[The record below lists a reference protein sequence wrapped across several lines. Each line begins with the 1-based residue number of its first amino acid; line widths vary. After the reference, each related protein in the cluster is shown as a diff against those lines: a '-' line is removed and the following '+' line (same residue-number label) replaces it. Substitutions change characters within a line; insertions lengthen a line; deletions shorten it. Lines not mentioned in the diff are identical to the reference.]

1 MNTVAILSFISVV
14 VLATVTFIFINN
26 TRNRIVEIK
35 QDIKTNNLMMKNN
48 LSKVVGD
55 YHFNDDVLN
64 TKYAEYQQHTHNELG
79 GPPILISSSEVV
91 TTPPEVVTT
100 PPEVVTTPPEVN
112 TTPTAQ

>member
-26 TRNRIVEIK
+26 TRKRIVEIK

-64 TKYAEYQQHTHNELG
+64 TKYAEYQQHTHTELG
-79 GPPILISSSEVV
+79 APPTLISSTEVV
-91 TTPPEVVTT
+91 TPLPEVVTT
-100 PPEVVTTPPEVN
+100 PPEVVTPPPEVV
-112 TTPTAQ
+112 TPPPAQ